1 MSRSTVRPGRL
12 RRVATGLAIALVLPL
27 TMAASCDTGEDQDD
41 QVEQQ
46 EQEEEQEEDDEQDE
60 DD

>member
-1 MSRSTVRPGRL
+1 MSRSTLRPGRL

-46 EQEEEQEEDDEQDE
+46 EQDEEQEDDEQEEDD
-60 DD
+60 